1 MSPGVLLFAVLGG
14 GVPPGSPNAEPAD
27 QSKKCYFPHSFS
39 DLASKTDGI

>member
-1 MSPGVLLFAVLGG
+1 MLLFAVLGG
-14 GVPPGSPNAEPAD
+14 GVVPPGSPSADPPAV